1 MRSTSSLSLPP
12 TSPCSVLVV
21 DDDELT
27 RAQLM
32 STLNQ
37 AGFSVRGA
45 GSGFQALSML
55 SVTPS
60 QIVLTDWEMPDM
72 NGPSLCRALRLR
84 DSDRNTYLMMLT
96 VRSSAADIVMALG
109 AGADDYL
116 VKGVSTEDLMARLA
130 VGQRSTHTERPLSE
144 HWAQHHHI
152 SMTDSL
158 TGAHNRRFLSTYL
171 PRELAR
177 SRRFRP
183 PIAVLSCDI
192 DRCRHINTSFGHEV
206 GDQVLQAF
214 VALSLSFM
222 REPTDWIARVE
233 GDDFVIVL
241 PETTLIE
248 ASGAA
253 ERIREAF
260 AKHGVPTSSGST
272 SATVSIGVTA
282 LETSDELART
292 SAVELL
298 LAAERCMYLS
308 KRHGRDRATGL
319 PPSQIALLTFADS
332 VRSKYVIH

>member
-1 MRSTSSLSLPP
+1 MKSTSCRPLPL

-32 STLNQ
+32 STLNR

-45 GSGFQALSML
+45 GSGLQALSLL
-55 SVTPS
+55 SVAPS

-84 DSDRNTYLMMLT
+84 EGDRDTYLVMLT

-116 VKGVSTEDLMARLA
+116 VKGVSIEDLMARIA
-130 VGQRSTHTERPLSE
+130 VGRRSAHTERPLSE
-144 HWAQHHHI
+144 HWARQRHI

-158 TGAHNRRFLSTYL
+158 TGAHNHRFLTTYL

-183 PIAVLSCDI
+183 PISVLSCDI
-192 DRCRHINTSFGHEV
+192 DRCRQINSSFGHEI
-206 GDQVLQAF
+206 GDQVLQSF

-222 REPTDWIARVE
+222 REATDWIARVG
-233 GDDFVIVL
+233 GDEFVIIL
-241 PETTLIE
+241 PETTLI
-248 ASGAA
+248 GAGGVA
-253 ERIREAF
+253 ERIRGAF
-260 AKHGVPTSSGST
+260 AEHEVQTSPGSLK
-272 SATVSIGVTA
+272 ATVSIGVTA
-282 LETSDELART
+282 LETPDELAAT
-292 SAVELL
+292 SVVELL
-298 LAAERCMYLS
+298 SAAQRCMYLS
-308 KRHGRDRATGL
+308 KRHGRDRTTGL
-319 PPSQIALLTFADS
+319 PPAQVALLSFADS
-332 VRSKYVIH
+332 AESKYGVH